1 MEFFLLLLM
10 LAFNAAYAMDAG
22 KDSNSIL
29 LPRMQQKAMVK
40 LPLSPLLICFDG
52 MLLRLD
58 QQAKNQRQLC

>member
-1 MEFFLLLLM
+1 
-10 LAFNAAYAMDAG
+10 
-22 KDSNSIL
+22 
-29 LPRMQQKAMVK
+29 MQQKAMVK